1 MKFTRLRAKAR
12 NVLRRDRGATDPILV
27 IAAIAVSLILLVGG
41 SFAVAGMINN
51 GKDLNAKSDLDKIAT
66 AEAAS
71 QSGSTGSYLSWEI
84 TAAGVPTV
92 DTPSGKDLSKG
103 DVGFTPSDGEAIK
116 VAANA
121 NGWVA
126 GVKSTTGKTFYRTST
141 SSKIYDVVPTGTA
154 IPTGVTV
161 PTLP

>member
-12 NVLRRDRGATDPILV
+12 RVFRRDHGATDPILV
-27 IAAIAVSLILLVGG
+27 IAAIAVSLVLLVGG

-71 QSGSTGSYLSWEI
+71 QSGASGTYLSWSLAADGTT
-84 TAAGVPTV
+84 TA
-92 DTPSGKDLSKG
+92 DTSGKDLSKG
-103 DVGFTPSDGEAIK
+103 DIGFTPSDGEVIK
-116 VAANA
+116 VAANG

-126 GVKSTTGKTFYRTST
+126 GVKSTTGKIFWRTSL
-141 SSKIYDVVPTGTA
+141 SSKIVETAPTGAAVPTG
-154 IPTGVTV
+154 ITV
-161 PTLP
+161 PTIS